1 MCIRDR
7 CYSTDTSR
15 TSRPRCAEQSQ
26 MAPVW
31 RCTVDGCQTASLL
44 RPQAAQ
50 LDLIA
55 GHRVRS
61 AAGTLLR
68 SHESLNHLLR
78 PASGADDFFELWIT
92 ERAARSFISPR
103 SLLRPRGRTSGWKTN
118 AALGERPDLQQLS
131 GAVVSIEDGSA
142 DVIPRRSG
150 APGVDLHKGSGSG
163 TISRETRR
171 HTRQPGRP
179 AAR

>member
-68 SHESLNHLLR
+68 SHKSLNHLLR

-92 ERAARSFISPR
+92 ESSKILHLTAELVAAARADLGVEDQRRF
-103 SLLRPRGRTSGWKTN
+103 GRTSRSTAAVGGRRLHRGWF
-118 AALGERPDLQQLS
+118 R
-131 GAVVSIEDGSA
+131 
-142 DVIPRRSG
+142 
-150 APGVDLHKGSGSG
+150 
-163 TISRETRR
+163 
-171 HTRQPGRP
+171 
-179 AAR
+179 